1 MRDLPTFLAA
11 QQDISRKAYG
21 PQRSP
26 NSAALDCGD
35 ALGHARE
42 HPTDL
47 YAWVDLLM
55 AGLEGALRSGNTPFA
70 IAQAM
75 LNRQSEMAT
84 KKWPHPLAHMPP
96 PQPAGARES
105 ERRANRGTADAPL
118 PPEPSTSGGALTEP
132 VAEEPLS

>member
-1 MRDLPTFLAA
+1 MRDLPTFLAI

-42 HPTDL
+42 NPIDL
-47 YAWVDLLM
+47 YAWVDLAM
-55 AGLEGALRSGNTPFA
+55 AAFEGALRSGNTPFA

-75 LNRQSEMAT
+75 TNRQSEMAT
-84 KKWPHPLAHMPP
+84 KRWPHPLAHMAPP
-96 PQPAGARES
+96 APVGVRES
-105 ERRANRGTADAPL
+105 ERRANRGT
-118 PPEPSTSGGALTEP
+118 PEPSTAEPVVPLGGALTEP